1 MGQLAR
7 GIEWPAD
14 ESGVALC
21 ALSLDEAARLL
32 REVEGEIEGDHAAA
46 SDTPISF
53 SAISFET
60 GSFETGSFET
70 GSFDAA
76 PFEAGSFEAGS
87 FDQLSLEAA
96 TFEDAS
102 FESSHDDDPPTQRC
116 PRWDPIAKAP
126 SSPADD
132 AAPVDLTPRGAP
144 PFVRSLLTVW

>member
-7 GIEWPAD
+7 GVEWPAD

-32 REVEGEIEGDHAAA
+32 QEVEGDLAAA

-53 SAISFET
+53 SAISFEA
-60 GSFETGSFET
+60 GSFEAVS
-70 GSFDAA
+70 
-76 PFEAGSFEAGS
+76 FEAGSFEQVSFEAGP
-87 FDQLSLEAA
+87 
-96 TFEDAS
+96 FEDAP
-102 FESSHDDDPPTQRC
+102 FESSAFEVAGHDDDPPTQRC
-116 PRWDPIAKAP
+116 PRWDPIANAP

-132 AAPVDLTPRGAP
+132 AAPVDLTPLGAP